1 MAIDWGGPVALSG
14 ARFRAV
20 HVWDL
25 VDVASRSFFVS
36 FLLFF
41 FFSPPLPTKAKFT
54 HPRVKGEKKKELC
67 AGQVREV
74 VPPLEEKIP
83 AVAE

>member
-1 MAIDWGGPVALSG
+1 MALSG

-25 VDVASRSFFVS
+25 VDVASRLLFVS
-36 FLLFF
+36 FFLGGGFF
-41 FFSPPLPTKAKFT
+41 CPPLPTKAKFT
-54 HPRVKGEKKKELC
+54 HPRVKKKKELC

-74 VPPLEEKIP
+74 APSLEEKIP